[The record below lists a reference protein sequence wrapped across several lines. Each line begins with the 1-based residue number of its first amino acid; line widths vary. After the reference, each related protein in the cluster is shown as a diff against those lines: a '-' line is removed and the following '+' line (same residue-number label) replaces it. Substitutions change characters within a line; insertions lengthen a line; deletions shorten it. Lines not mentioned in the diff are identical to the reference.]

1 MFKFSW
7 NQLTA
12 IVIVLGGLLLVLYD
26 IFALY
31 IFGSD
36 HTISVVINQW
46 AFQAPPLLVFVA
58 GSVFGGLAVHFLRW
72 APKEVQ
78 TLKDNNEKV

>member
-1 MFKFSW
+1 MLKFSW

-26 IFALY
+26 IFAL
-31 IFGSD
+31 FCLGAD
-36 HTISVVINQW
+36 NTISVVVNQW
-46 AFQAPPLLVFVA
+46 AFQAPPLLIFVC

-78 TLKDNNEKV
+78 TLKDDNEKV